1 MRAIAGRVT
10 ENDVA
15 LAACAIAASRADG
28 TASFDEM
35 RHKVPSIVPLSAAD
49 RRQSITRHNEE
60 LWEQLMRNIKS
71 HDKEPGNFIHDGYLQ
86 HVRRVGY
93 RITDAGRRYLD
104 ARRYR

>member
-35 RHKVPSIVPLSAAD
+35 RRKVPGIVALSTAD
-49 RRQSITRHNEE
+49 RRQSVTRRNEE

-104 ARRYR
+104 ARRHR